1 MRKWTYLVAALLMS
15 GATATFTSCIDN
27 DEPYGIEQMRT
38 AKAEFYS
45 AQAAYKKAE
54 IDYKNALT
62 QLKLQEVE
70 AARLANDLLSAQ
82 NEAEK
87 QKIQAALDLAL
98 KEYETKM
105 AVAEEAYQTAL
116 KNLDVTISKLNA
128 EYTTAYSRILERITA
143 NRAEYKLTNVKLMET
158 QLDLKKYSEN
168 TLDTASV
175 RGGYELQIAIHEKN
189 IERYTKELEMLESLS
204 GANATANQET
214 AAKLEEEIR
223 NQVEEYNKI
232 VAELST
238 LKADHTNKN
247 NELTALKTELGAAN
261 MSLYKADA
269 ELSLT
274 VGKDIQHDFVTM
286 LDEIRTAGSGNTWIG
301 VNLASLDPNKFNTE
315 NLTPYA
321 TTAANYYTLVDGFD
335 KVITETDLT
344 AASIT
349 IDASSNTTSYMS
361 TQVVN
366 PIWSKVN
373 SKIGTLLGSTSNFDQ
388 DYAAFV
394 AQKGAKETFRDAKA
408 KDYNAA
414 LEAYTLLREACVK
427 ALDAYMYNATQNW
440 FEAVEA
446 YYDKIADPDGMGI
459 PQLTP
464 TDAQLEKLVELL
476 TSYAEKRFALDGFVH
491 KSGTPEAE
499 TYKSL
504 KKENVMSQYANVL
517 GSSTLL
523 TNNESAYAKAYN
535 ASVELYGGT
544 SIEYGTPDVVAEYKY
559 NKATSATSN
568 RYGGL
573 FGEYIDA
580 YAAVQKIVELDEFV
594 KLSDDLTAIKN
605 DLLVKTIEFAGHAA
619 AINNDEKVVA
629 LNDELKALEKQIKA
643 DYVQIITTTYTDV
656 SSITVPGKVT
666 VQRVS
671 STTSGT
677 TTTYTLGQIQFF
689 VSAATPDATL
699 AGYLGVHLNNLKGY
713 FNNIEGQN
721 TNYATQVDNMK
732 KLLNQEQAS
741 LATQKQLLAQFK
753 AGGYELNPALSNSIV
768 IGDSVGSYKA
778 VTITTKKT
786 GGSGTIIIEY
796 YYPGESDPH
805 QVETI
810 VEGSPLYDSIVAAT
824 SGEWIDG
831 SGTYNI
837 KPAYLQAVI
846 EAYKARVEVLQL
858 QLDDLTAEF
867 ELLQKE
873 QADFLEKV
881 NAHYAQ

>member
-15 GATATFTSCIDN
+15 GATATFTGCIDN

-98 KEYETKM
+98 KEYDTKM
-105 AVAEEAYQTAL
+105 AIAEEAYQTAL

-143 NRAEYKLTNVKLMET
+143 NRAEYKLTNVNLMEA

-168 TLDTASV
+168 TLDTTSV

-238 LKADHTNKN
+238 LKTDYTNKN

-274 VGKDIQHDFVTM
+274 VGKDIQHDFVKM

-301 VNLASLDPNKFNTE
+301 VDLASLDPNKFNTE

-321 TTAANYYTLVDGFD
+321 TTAVNYYTLVDGFD

-344 AASIT
+344 TASVT
-349 IDASSNTTSYMS
+349 IDASDNTTSYMS

-373 SKIGTLLGSTSNFDQ
+373 NKIVTLLGNTSNFDQ

-408 KDYNAA
+408 NDYKAA

-440 FEAVEA
+440 YQAVAA
-446 YYDKIADPDGMGI
+446 YYAEITVSGTV
-459 PQLTP
+459 LTGQ

-504 KKENVMSQYANVL
+504 KKENVMSLYANVL
-517 GSSTLL
+517 GSPTLL

-535 ASVELYGGT
+535 ASVELYGG
-544 SIEYGTPDVVAEYKY
+544 SDIEYGTPDVVAEYKY
-559 NKATSATSN
+559 NKAKSATSN
-568 RYGGL
+568 RYSGL

-629 LNDELKALEKQIKA
+629 LNDELKVLEKQIKA
-643 DYVQIITTTYTDV
+643 DYVQIISAAYTDV

-677 TTTYTLGQIQFF
+677 TTTYTLGQIAFF
-689 VSAATPDATL
+689 VSTATPDATL

-753 AGGYELNPALSNSIV
+753 AGGYELKPALSSNIV

-778 VTITTKKT
+778 VTITTDKT
-786 GGSGTIIIEY
+786 GGDGTIIIEY
-796 YYPGESDPH
+796 YRPGESDPY

-810 VEGSPLYDSIVAAT
+810 VKGSPLYESIVAAT

-831 SGTYNI
+831 SGSYEI
-837 KPAYLQAVI
+837 KPVYLQAVI

>member
-1 MRKWTYLVAALLMS
+1 M
-15 GATATFTSCIDN
+15 
-27 DEPYGIEQMRT
+27 
-38 AKAEFYS
+38 
-45 AQAAYKKAE
+45 
-54 IDYKNALT
+54 
-62 QLKLQEVE
+62 
-70 AARLANDLLSAQ
+70 
-82 NEAEK
+82 
-87 QKIQAALDLAL
+87 
-98 KEYETKM
+98 
-105 AVAEEAYQTAL
+105 
-116 KNLDVTISKLNA
+116 
-128 EYTTAYSRILERITA
+128 
-143 NRAEYKLTNVKLMET
+143 
-158 QLDLKKYSEN
+158 
-168 TLDTASV
+168 
-175 RGGYELQIAIHEKN
+175 
-189 IERYTKELEMLESLS
+189 
-204 GANATANQET
+204 
-214 AAKLEEEIR
+214 
-223 NQVEEYNKI
+223 
-232 VAELST
+232 
-238 LKADHTNKN
+238 
-247 NELTALKTELGAAN
+247 
-261 MSLYKADA
+261 
-269 ELSLT
+269 
-274 VGKDIQHDFVTM
+274 
-286 LDEIRTAGSGNTWIG
+286 
-301 VNLASLDPNKFNTE
+301 
-315 NLTPYA
+315 TPYA
-321 TTAANYYTLVDGFD
+321 ATAVNYYTLVDGFD

-344 AASIT
+344 TASVT
-349 IDASSNTTSYMS
+349 INASSNTTSYMS
-361 TQVVN
+361 TRVVN

-373 SKIGTLLGSTSNFDQ
+373 SKIVTLLGNTTNFDQ

-440 FEAVEA
+440 YEAVVA
-446 YYDKIADPDGMGI
+446 YYAEITASGTV
-459 PQLTP
+459 LTGQ

-504 KKENVMSQYANVL
+504 KKENVMSLYNNVL
-517 GSSTLL
+517 GSPTLL

-535 ASVELYGGT
+535 ASVELYGG
-544 SIEYGTPDVVAEYKY
+544 SDIEYGTPDVVAEYKY
-559 NKATSATSN
+559 NKAKPATSN

-643 DYVQIITTTYTDV
+643 DYVQIISTAYTNV

-671 STTSGT
+671 TTSGT
-677 TTTYTLGQIQFF
+677 TPTYTLGQITFF
-689 VSAATPDATL
+689 VSPATPDATL

-753 AGGYELNPALSNSIV
+753 AGGYKLDPALSNSIV

-778 VTITTKKT
+778 VTITTTET

-796 YYPGESDPH
+796 YNPGESDPYR
-805 QVETI
+805 VETI
-810 VEGSPLYDSIVAAT
+810 VEGSPLYESIVATT

-831 SGTYNI
+831 TGTYEI

>member
-45 AQAAYKKAE
+45 AQAAYKQAE

-143 NRAEYKLTNVKLMET
+143 NRAEYKLKNVQLMEA
-158 QLDLKKYSEN
+158 QLNLKKYSEN

-175 RGGYELQIAIHEKN
+175 RGGYELQIAIHKKN

-238 LKADHTNKN
+238 LKADYTNKN
-247 NELTALKTELGAAN
+247 NELTALRTELGAAN

-274 VGKDIQHDFVTM
+274 VGKDIQHDFVKM

-321 TTAANYYTLVDGFD
+321 TTAVNYYTLVDGFD

-344 AASIT
+344 TASVT
-349 IDASSNTTSYMS
+349 IDASNNTTSYMS

-373 SKIGTLLGSTSNFDQ
+373 SKIVTLLGSTSNFDQ

-414 LEAYTLLREACVK
+414 LEAYTTLRNACVE

-440 FEAVEA
+440 YQAVEA
-446 YYDKIADPDGMGI
+446 YYAEITVSGTV
-459 PQLTP
+459 LTGQ

-504 KKENVMSQYANVL
+504 KKENVMSLYNDVL
-517 GSSTLL
+517 GLSTLL

-535 ASVELYGGT
+535 ASVELYGG
-544 SIEYGTPDVVAEYKY
+544 SDIEYGTPDVVAEYKY
-559 NKATSATSN
+559 NKATSASSN

-605 DLLVKTIEFAGHAA
+605 DLLVKTIEFAGHDA

-643 DYVQIITTTYTDV
+643 DYVQIISTAYTDV

-677 TTTYTLGQIQFF
+677 ATTYTLEQIKFF
-689 VSAATPDATL
+689 VSATASDATL
-699 AGYLGVHLNNLKGY
+699 AGYLGLHLNNLKGY

-732 KLLNQEQAS
+732 KLLNQEQAA
-741 LATQKQLLAQFK
+741 LADQEELLAQFK
-753 AGGYELNPALSNSIV
+753 AGGYELEPAFSGSIK
-768 IGDSVGSYKA
+768 IGDKAGSYSA
-778 VTITTKKT
+778 VTITTTET
-786 GGSGTIIIEY
+786 GGNGTIIIEY
-796 YYPGESDPH
+796 YIQGQSDPY

-810 VEGSPLYDSIVAAT
+810 VAGSPLYESIVSTT
-824 SGEWIDG
+824 SGTWTDG
-831 SGTYNI
+831 SGTYEI
-837 KPAYLQAVI
+837 TPVYLQAAI

>member
-1 MRKWTYLVAALLMS
+1 M
-15 GATATFTSCIDN
+15 
-27 DEPYGIEQMRT
+27 
-38 AKAEFYS
+38 
-45 AQAAYKKAE
+45 
-54 IDYKNALT
+54 T

-105 AVAEEAYQTAL
+105 VVAEEAYQTAL

-143 NRAEYKLTNVKLMET
+143 NRAEYKLTNVKLMEA

-238 LKADHTNKN
+238 LKADYTNKN
-247 NELTALKTELGAAN
+247 NELTALRTELGAAN

-274 VGKDIQHDFVTM
+274 VGKDIQHDFVKM

-321 TTAANYYTLVDGFD
+321 MTAVNYYTLVDGFD

-344 AASIT
+344 AASVT
-349 IDASSNTTSYMS
+349 IDASNNTTSYMS

-373 SKIGTLLGSTSNFDQ
+373 SKIVTLLGSTSNFDQ

-414 LEAYTLLREACVK
+414 LEAYTPLRQACVE

-446 YYDKIADPDGMGI
+446 YYAEITASGTV
-459 PQLTP
+459 LTGQ

-504 KKENVMSQYANVL
+504 KKENVMTLYANVL

-535 ASVELYGGT
+535 ASVELYGG
-544 SIEYGTPDVVAEYKY
+544 SDIEYGTPDVVAEYKY
-559 NKATSATSN
+559 NKATSASSN

-643 DYVQIITTTYTDV
+643 DYVQIISSTYTNV

-677 TTTYTLGQIQFF
+677 TTTYTLGQIKF
-689 VSAATPDATL
+689 VSGAASDATL

-753 AGGYELNPALSNSIV
+753 AGGYKLNPAFSGSIE
-768 IGDSVGSYKA
+768 IGDKAGSYKA
-778 VTITTKKT
+778 VTITTTTET
-786 GGSGTIIIEY
+786 GGNGTIIIEY
-796 YYPGESDPH
+796 YYQGQSDPYR
-805 QVETI
+805 VETI
-810 VEGSPLYDSIVAAT
+810 VEGSPLYESIVAAT

-837 KPAYLQAVI
+837 TPVYLQAVI